1 MQVPLQTAPQSP
13 QLASS
18 IFTLTQAGAVPVP
31 VLHIFMPPG
40 QAHFPSE
47 QTSPGSHFMPQ
58 APQFA
63 TFD

>member
-13 QLASS
+13 QFASS
-18 IFTLTQAGAVPVP
+18 IFTLTQAGAAVP

-47 QTSPGSHFMPQ
+47 QTCPGSHFMPQ